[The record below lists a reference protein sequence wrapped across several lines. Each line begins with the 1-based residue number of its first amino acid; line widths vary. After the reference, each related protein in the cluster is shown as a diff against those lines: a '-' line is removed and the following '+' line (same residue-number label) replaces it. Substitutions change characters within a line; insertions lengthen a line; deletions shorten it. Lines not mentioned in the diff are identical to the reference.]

1 MSDCVYIFLDEG
13 GNFDFSPSGTPY
25 FTLTSVTTRR
35 PFTLHSALDE
45 LKHEYLEQDLPLL
58 SFHCADDKKT
68 TRQRVFDCIEQ
79 HRETLRIDSVI
90 VEKCKT
96 GPSLRAPERF
106 YPEMLGHLLQYVMN
120 GQPAKDAQQVVV
132 ITDSIPL
139 KKKQKAI
146 EKAVRQTLAH
156 KLPKDASYNLLH
168 HPSCS
173 HYGLQVADY
182 CNWALF
188 RKWQK
193 GETHYY
199 DKLRPRL
206 VSELDIFRKGTT
218 VWY

>member
-13 GNFDFSPSGTPY
+13 GNFDFSSGGTPY

-35 PFTLHSALDE
+35 PFTLHNALDE
-45 LKHEYLEQDLPLL
+45 LKHEYLEQGLPLL
-58 SFHCADDKKT
+58 AFHCANDNKA
-68 TRQRVFDCIEQ
+68 TRQRVFDCIQQ
-79 HRETLRIDSVI
+79 HLDSLRIDSVI

-106 YPEMLGHLLQYVMN
+106 YPQMLGHLLQYVMK
-120 GQPAKDAQQVVV
+120 GQPAKDAERVVV
-132 ITDSIPL
+132 ITDSIPI
-139 KKKQKAI
+139 KRKQKAV
-146 EKAVRQTLAH
+146 EKAVKQTLAQM
-156 KLPKDASYNLLH
+156 LPNGVSYSLLH

-199 DKLRPRL
+199 NKVRPWL
-206 VSELDIFRKGTT
+206 VSEFDIFRQGTT
-218 VWY
+218 SWY